1 MRVYTEEIKSCIKV
15 LAIVQEL
22 RTDPKDK
29 FMGKILRYDFSFLCN
44 NIFYFFEDSYRIALL
59 IG

>member
-1 MRVYTEEIKSCIKV
+1 VKSCIKV
-15 LAIVQEL
+15 LAVVQEL

-29 FMGKILRYDFSFLCN
+29 FMGKILRYDFCFLCN
-44 NIFYFFEDSYRIALL
+44 YIFYFFEDSYRIALL